1 MNVKVNVQK
10 DATKVSEEYF
20 TPEIIKN
27 YFFCLRI
34 EIENISN
41 FEAVTINAC
50 IDELPNKMKTLRI
63 SIRLD

>member
-20 TPEIIKN
+20 TPEIIKY

-34 EIENISN
+34 DIENISN
-41 FEAVTINAC
+41 FLSGGYKC
-50 IDELPNKMKTLRI
+50 LHR
-63 SIRLD
+63 